1 MTSLLLIPLATALW
15 RFAGGA
21 WFASSLPGRPVW
33 YVIPILALAAGWVS
47 GGWPAAA
54 VVVAGLLAVSFL
66 PHGRWYMLNN
76 KPRELAG
83 APNKFEAW
91 IERICDRGGRD
102 DYACLAAVKVLAFIP
117 LMLMTA
123 FMGWSLAFVAA
134 AIAPLVILLGY
145 MLGWELADQGKT
157 SVPTSFG
164 EYAAG
169 LIIGFIILGMGV
181 S

>member
-1 MTSLLLIPLATALW
+1 
-15 RFAGGA
+15 
-21 WFASSLPGRPVW
+21 
-33 YVIPILALAAGWVS
+33 
-47 GGWPAAA
+47 
-54 VVVAGLLAVSFL
+54 
-66 PHGRWYMLNN
+66 
-76 KPRELAG
+76 
-83 APNKFEAW
+83 
-91 IERICDRGGRD
+91 
-102 DYACLAAVKVLAFIP
+102 
-117 LMLMTA
+117 MLMTA